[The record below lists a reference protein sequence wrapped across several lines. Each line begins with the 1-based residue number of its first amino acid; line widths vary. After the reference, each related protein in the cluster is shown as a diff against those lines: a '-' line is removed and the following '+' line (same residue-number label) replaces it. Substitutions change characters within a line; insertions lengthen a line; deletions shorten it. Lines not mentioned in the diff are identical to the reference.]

1 MGIGEIYVPDAHPLS
16 VYADEDSLTEPLTE
30 EGWFTSVTGKEKME
44 TFSTAQNAMRHE
56 AENDQSLLM
65 KAKDNAKVLLE
76 KYIIIVYP
84 IFNRFKYTI
93 IINNA

>member
-1 MGIGEIYVPDAHPLS
+1 
-16 VYADEDSLTEPLTE
+16 
-30 EGWFTSVTGKEKME
+30 ME

-76 KYIIIVYP
+76 KYIIGLGKEMGVNYSVKYRSTNGESGDAISKP
-84 IFNRFKYTI
+84 PFFKE
-93 IINNA
+93 